1 MRDSGG
7 KFVHAGA
14 DRGEAAGDP
23 GGLQPAGSL
32 GPGELPVPGGP
43 RAMRRKPVG
52 LPNKRHYVSRA
63 ETGSSFPSAEEVL
76 EPAPS
81 YGKPCF
87 WYIPIKV
94 VGLNRFAA
102 LEILR

>member
-23 GGLQPAGSL
+23 SGLRPAGSL

-43 RAMRRKPVG
+43 RAMSLKP
-52 LPNKRHYVSRA
+52 PDCR
-63 ETGSSFPSAEEVL
+63 
-76 EPAPS
+76 
-81 YGKPCF
+81 
-87 WYIPIKV
+87 
-94 VGLNRFAA
+94 
-102 LEILR
+102 